1 MVGRMAAYFDL
12 IEKKDELERYP
23 YDDKGYDTRS
33 LETTLKKEPK
43 VSEHIIPDGGSVS
56 PRSLPSSPSTEEE
69 SDSTRMSPVLKVNH
83 YASLPFLTPRYAV
96 VNSRDRHASVYLAK
110 VLYHRSYVVKRNLWN
125 PENSHSY

>member
-33 LETTLKKEPK
+33 SDTTLKKETK
-43 VSEHIIPDGGSVS
+43 VSEHIQDGESVS
-56 PRSLPSSPSTEEE
+56 PQSSPSSPSTEEE
-69 SDSTRMSPVLKVNH
+69 SGSTRMSPVLKVNH
-83 YASLPFLTPRYAV
+83 YASLPFLTPRYVV